1 MHDLRF
7 LQPKILFYSFILK
20 ALCLRTHIKLGRFKM
35 CSPTMMLMVV
45 EYFNVRPLP
54 CDPPH
59 RPQQASWILWALQQ
73 APCSGVVNTGFKCT
87 DVSEAPK
94 LRDDVPLGTTQ
105 CMSVMFSRWATNE
118 FSSKQI
124 AQEHSKKCPFFS
136 HISQRFWPRKSG
148 RDSGGS
154 ILTSASL
161 SWGPLLSLLVP
172 RLTCF

>member
-1 MHDLRF
+1 
-7 LQPKILFYSFILK
+7 
-20 ALCLRTHIKLGRFKM
+20 
-35 CSPTMMLMVV
+35 MMLMVV

-124 AQEHSKKCPFFS
+124 AQEHSKNVHS
-136 HISQRFWPRKSG
+136 SAISP
-148 RDSGGS
+148 RDSGPE
-154 ILTSASL
+154 SL
-161 SWGPLLSLLVP
+161 EETQEGA
-172 RLTCF
+172 F